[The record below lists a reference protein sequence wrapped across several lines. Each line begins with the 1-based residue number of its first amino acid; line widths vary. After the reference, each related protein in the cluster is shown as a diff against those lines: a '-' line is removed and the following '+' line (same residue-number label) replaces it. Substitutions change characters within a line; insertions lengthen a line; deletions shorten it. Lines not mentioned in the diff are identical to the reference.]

1 MTSRQIV
8 LLVISLMA
16 LFAALI
22 PFVNV
27 VAIAVALI
35 VGIIAICAKWSVG
48 GRIKRAT
55 IITCIVAVA
64 SAVMIDVFA
73 YNTIAPEL
81 EKDPGYIWEVFRWGS
96 DDVETYPLEYQN
108 IINDN
113 NLEPGNMEQVSPQM
127 EDNAEEN
134 INEEDEEPPSQYHAT
149 GDQILRG
156 FNVQATEEKVVY
168 RLEGTN
174 IEFKVFED
182 DWYADAEGL
191 KALDEG
197 ADPDGGKF
205 TFACRGIKYEHDNIM
220 CSESFYEESVSVEDL
235 IEVIFPAMQ
244 DMYADDQ
251 LEVVKDYVSLGTVQY
266 PVITIH
272 SKGYESGVDSIYIVT
287 QDGNSTR
294 VAIVTLTYGT
304 EEGRALLLS
313 HISER

>member
-8 LLVISLMA
+8 LLIISLMA

-27 VAIAVALI
+27 VAITAALI

-55 IITCIVAVA
+55 IITCIVTVAFAVI
-64 SAVMIDVFA
+64 IDVFA
-73 YNTIAPEL
+73 Y
-81 EKDPGYIWEVFRWGS
+81 
-96 DDVETYPLEYQN
+96 
-108 IINDN
+108 N
-113 NLEPGNMEQVSPQM
+113 NLEPGNMEQVSPQI

-156 FNVQATEEKVVY
+156 FNVQADEEKVVY

-205 TFACRGIKYEHDNIM
+205 TFACRGIKYGHDNIM
-220 CSESFYEESVSVEDL
+220 CSESTYEESVSVEDL
-235 IEVIFPAMQ
+235 IEAIFPAMQ